1 MVVASATIVLL
12 CLSLAAPPASVAGS
26 HVTPGDPAYG
36 SYVWP
41 VLGPVINGFR
51 PPSSPYGPGH
61 RGIDIAVP
69 IGTPVAAAADGVVA
83 FAGSIGGNLYVSIDH
98 PDGVRTTYSYLSSI
112 AVHRGDTVVQGEVVG
127 ASGHG
132 HPSIPTDHL
141 HFGARY
147 QGAYIDPLLLL
158 PARAVSALIHLAPIP
173 PSVQGGFARK

>member
-1 MVVASATIVLL
+1 MVVACATAALL

-26 HVTPGDPAYG
+26 RVRPNDPAYG
-36 SYVWP
+36 TYAWP
-41 VLGPVINGFR
+41 VIGPVINGFR

-61 RGIDIAVP
+61 RGIDIAAP
-69 IGTPVAAAADGVVA
+69 IGTPVVAAADGVVA
-83 FAGSIGGNLYVSIDH
+83 FAGSVGGNLYVSIDH
-98 PDGVRTTYSYLSSI
+98 LDGVRTTYSYLSSI

-158 PARAVSALIHLAPIP
+158 PAMAISALIHLAPLP
-173 PSVQGGFARK
+173 PAMKARLARK